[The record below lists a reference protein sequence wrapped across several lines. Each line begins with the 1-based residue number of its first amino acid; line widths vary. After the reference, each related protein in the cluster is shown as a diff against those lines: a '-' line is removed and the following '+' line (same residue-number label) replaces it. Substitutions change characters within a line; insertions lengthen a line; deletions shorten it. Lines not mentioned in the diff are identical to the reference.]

1 MSAANC
7 AGIRKSLLAVRVQ
20 AGRASGCFDG
30 GGSPPR
36 DLHELMHGRTPE
48 FPGAH
53 CPLPVVVCPCAVACG
68 DVAINNSGN
77 SFGAEAWQ
85 WHHPC
90 RDTAVYQIAVSWQ
103 RLGSASIS
111 ALGSSVHGPFR
122 GRSCVVAK
130 LRRLPVFPSHGV
142 HRSGRAVDHDQRPE
156 PLQRKPWRR
165 TPPGACTRVLSA
177 PRSGLDYPCYPKES
191 GQA

>member
-1 MSAANC
+1 MNRRCEAPWAVCLQLSAANC

-103 RLGSASIS
+103 RLGPASIS
-111 ALGSSVHGPFR
+111 ALGSSVYGPFR
-122 GRSCVVAK
+122 GRSCFVAK
-130 LRRLPVFPSHGV
+130 LRRLPSRPTFMQV
-142 HRSGRAVDHDQRPE
+142 RTCSG
-156 PLQRKPWRR
+156 
-165 TPPGACTRVLSA
+165 
-177 PRSGLDYPCYPKES
+177 PRSTTRTSSAKTLEEDTS
-191 GQA
+191 GCVH